1 VVLLTL
7 TLSSFRTCQIGA
19 RVQLEGV
26 DIEVETLGVVVEE
39 GVTLQQQQEDGMIG
53 LQVHPDDQ
61 IEVMNVKESEIGVI
75 EIVTVIIGVEM
86 RSLIRVKVEVGH
98 LVVTIVNVK
107 EKETEGIE
115 RRIVNVNVIEIGRKR
130 KIEVVVVVDDVK
142 MW

>member
-1 VVLLTL
+1 
-7 TLSSFRTCQIGA
+7 
-19 RVQLEGV
+19 
-26 DIEVETLGVVVEE
+26 
-39 GVTLQQQQEDGMIG
+39 
-53 LQVHPDDQ
+53 
-61 IEVMNVKESEIGVI
+61 MNVKESEIGVI